1 MRIPTILTFILL
13 IIVSV
18 LVVGCSTTVPVT
30 AKFPAPPG
38 TLVQEPCVELKKLND
53 EAKLSDVAKTVT
65 VNYSEYYMCAVKLEA
80 WQRWY
85 REQKTIYESLK

>member
-1 MRIPTILTFILL
+1 MKLLL
-13 IIVSV
+13 IALALV
-18 LVVGCSTTVPVT
+18 LSGCATTVPVV
-30 AKFPAPPG
+30 AKFPQAPG

-53 EAKLSDVAKTVT
+53 DAKLSDVAKTIV

-85 REQKTIYESLK
+85 LEQKAIYEGLR

>member
-1 MRIPTILTFILL
+1 MKLL
-13 IIVSV
+13 IIALALTLSA
-18 LVVGCSTTVPVT
+18 CTTVPVV
-30 AKFPAPPG
+30 AKFPQAPG

-85 REQKTIYESLK
+85 REQKTIYESVK

>member
-1 MRIPTILTFILL
+1 MKLLALVLTLAL
-13 IIVSV
+13 A
-18 LVVGCSTTVPVT
+18 GCSTTVPVT
-30 AKFPAPPG
+30 AKFPQAPG

-65 VNYSEYYMCAVKLEA
+65 VNYSEYYLCAVKLEA

-85 REQKTIYESLK
+85 HEQKTIYESLK

>member
-1 MRIPTILTFILL
+1 MKLLLIPLILL
-13 IIVSV
+13 LSA
-18 LVVGCSTTVPVT
+18 CSTTVPVT

-38 TLVQEPCVELKKLND
+38 TLVQEPCIELKKLQD
-53 EAKLSDVAKTVT
+53 DPKLSDVAKTVT

-85 REQKTIYESLK
+85 REQKVIYESLK

>member
-1 MRIPTILTFILL
+1 MKLLLIPLILL
-13 IIVSV
+13 LSA
-18 LVVGCSTTVPVT
+18 CSTTVPVT

-38 TLVQEPCVELKKLND
+38 TLVQEPCIELKKLQD
-53 EAKLSDVAKTVT
+53 DPKLSDVAKTVT

-85 REQKTIYESLK
+85 REQKVKIGRAHV

>member
-1 MRIPTILTFILL
+1 MKLL
-13 IIVSV
+13 AIALV
-18 LVVGCSTTVPVT
+18 LLLGACSTTVPVT
-30 AKFPAPPG
+30 AKFPEAPG
-38 TLVQEPCVELKKLND
+38 TLVQEPCPELKKL
-53 EAKLSDVAKTVT
+53 EEQAKLSDVAKTVT

>member
-1 MRIPTILTFILL
+1 MKFLVIALVLL
-13 IIVSV
+13 LSA
-18 LVVGCSTTVPVT
+18 CSTTVPVT

-38 TLVQEPCVELKKLND
+38 TLVQEPCVELKKLQD
-53 EAKLSDVAKTVT
+53 DPKLSDVAKTVT
-65 VNYSEYYMCAVKLEA
+65 INYSEYYMCAVKLEA